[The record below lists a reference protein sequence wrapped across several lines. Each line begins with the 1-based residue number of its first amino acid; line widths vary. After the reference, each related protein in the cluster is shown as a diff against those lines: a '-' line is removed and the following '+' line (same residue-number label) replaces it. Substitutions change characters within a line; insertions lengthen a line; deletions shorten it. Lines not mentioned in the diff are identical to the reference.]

1 MIKIRTILHPTDF
14 SDCSRFAF
22 RLASLLAREQ
32 GARLVILHVKQIL
45 GPMVAY
51 GNAVAQLES
60 SQDQEKHW
68 EMLGRFQVS
77 DSRVS
82 VEHRLV
88 EGDAAR
94 EIVRVADEVGCDL
107 IVMGSHGRTGLQRL
121 VVGSVAEQVPRKA
134 RCPVVTVKVPHGA
147 CVRPHPLE
155 TTSVSDEPVVA
166 AGKG

>member
-14 SDCSRFAF
+14 SDCSRLAF

-32 GARLVILHVKQIL
+32 GARLVILHVKQVL

-51 GNAVAQLES
+51 GNAMAQLES
-60 SQDQEKHW
+60 GEDQEKHW
-68 EMLGRFQVS
+68 EILGRFQVS

-94 EIVRVADEVGCDL
+94 EIVRVADDVGCDL

-121 VVGSVAEQVPRKA
+121 VFGSVAEQVLRKA

-147 CVRPHPLE
+147 RVRPHPLE
-155 TTSVSDEPVVA
+155 ATSVSDEPNC
-166 AGKG
+166 GCW

>member
-1 MIKIRTILHPTDF
+1 MFKIRTILHPTDF

-32 GARLVILHVKQIL
+32 GARLLILHVKQVL

-51 GNAVAQLES
+51 GDATAQLES
-60 SQDQEKHW
+60 SEDQDKHW
-68 EMLGRFQVS
+68 EMLRRFQVS

-94 EIVRVADEVGCDL
+94 EIVRVANEVGCDL

-121 VVGSVAEQVPRKA
+121 VFGSVTEQVLRKA
-134 RCPVVTVKVPHGA
+134 RCPVMTVKIPHEA
-147 CVRPHPLE
+147 RVRANGDTLLQR
-155 TTSVSDEPVVA
+155 A
-166 AGKG
+166 